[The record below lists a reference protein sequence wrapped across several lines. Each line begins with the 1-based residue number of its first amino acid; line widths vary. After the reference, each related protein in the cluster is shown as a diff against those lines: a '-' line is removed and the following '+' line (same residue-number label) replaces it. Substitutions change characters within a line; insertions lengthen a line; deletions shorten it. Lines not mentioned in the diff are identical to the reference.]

1 MPAVARGAGTDTV
14 DTDHGTGRRC
24 RSATVQTTDGCS
36 PDVFVNGIGVVRE
49 GDPIIA
55 HPQPGCGDHAPGL
68 GSFSATVKV
77 NGLGLGRVGDE
88 YPGGHIINSGS
99 EDVNAG

>member
-1 MPAVARGAGTDTV
+1 MPAVARGKGTDTV
-14 DTDHGTGRRC
+14 DTDHGTGRNC

-49 GDPIIA
+49 GDPVIT
-55 HPQPGCGDHAPGL
+55 HPAAGCSDHAPGL

-77 NGLGLGRVGDE
+77 NGKGLGRVGDN
-88 YPGGHIINSGS
+88 YPGGHIISSGS